1 MYVIKRD
8 GRKVDFDK
16 RRISNAIIKA
26 MNVGDGINYDI
37 ANKIAQ
43 EIEDIFYTS
52 NVDMSIYV
60 IEKIVYEKLITYNHK
75 NTARLYEGYR
85 AVREYQRKTN
95 DIDNQIFNI
104 TKDKDNSN
112 KNPQLISTMRD
123 LTAEVISKDIS
134 LRMLLPPDIVEAH
147 NEGIIYIHDLGHY
160 LNPSI
165 NCELIN
171 LEDILQNGTVINGK
185 MIEKPH
191 SFRTACTIATQAIA
205 QVASGQF
212 GGQTITLTHLAP
224 FVRISY
230 EAIKKKVYYNFSLL
244 VDINNVAIKEKIN
257 EIINKELK
265 KEISDGIQ
273 TFQYQINTLQ
283 TSNGQAPFLSVFMY
297 VNENPEYKEET
308 AMIIEEMLNQRILGM
323 KNKVGAYISP
333 AFPKLLYALDED
345 NIHEGDKYWY
355 LTKLAAKCV
364 VNRMMPDFLS
374 VKKLKENYEGV
385 VTPPMGKQKVQPM

>member
-1 MYVIKRD
+1 M
-8 GRKVDFDK
+8 
-16 RRISNAIIKA
+16 
-26 MNVGDGINYDI
+26 
-37 ANKIAQ
+37 
-43 EIEDIFYTS
+43 
-52 NVDMSIYV
+52 
-60 IEKIVYEKLITYNHK
+60 
-75 NTARLYEGYR
+75 
-85 AVREYQRKTN
+85 
-95 DIDNQIFNI
+95 
-104 TKDKDNSN
+104 
-112 KNPQLISTMRD
+112 
-123 LTAEVISKDIS
+123 
-134 LRMLLPPDIVEAH
+134 
-147 NEGIIYIHDLGHY
+147 
-160 LNPSI
+160 
-165 NCELIN
+165 
-171 LEDILQNGTVINGK
+171 
-185 MIEKPH
+185 
-191 SFRTACTIATQAIA
+191 
-205 QVASGQF
+205 
-212 GGQTITLTHLAP
+212 GQTITLTHLAP

-230 EAIKKKVYYNFSLL
+230 EAIKKKVYDNFSLL

-385 VTPPMGKQKVQPM
+385 VTPPMGKQKIQPM